1 MEYYFCLQVDGHLY
15 KGGVN
20 TELIIIFFAGK
31 LHSLRV
37 IFREVRGKGIQ
48 SFFDNNKLYQFKA
61 VGLISQNAVSECS
74 FQRIGQ
80 VYVILKYCSDKG
92 LTLEMSAT
100 HQIPQAKNIPY
111 QPLLIK
117 PVHLY

>member
-20 TELIIIFFAGK
+20 TELIIVFFAGK

-74 FQRIGQ
+74 FQRSGQ
-80 VYVILKYCSDKG
+80 VYVPN
-92 LTLEMSAT
+92 
-100 HQIPQAKNIPY
+100 PQV
-111 QPLLIK
+111 LLRQRANT
-117 PVHLY
+117 